1 MQTRIQPGHG
11 DDGHLLLVVEELLQ
25 SAGLTVLGRDLPS
38 SGQQGAGDQIYSD
51 RND

>member
-25 SAGLTVLGRDLPS
+25 AAGLTVLGRDLPS